1 MFTDLFHFTH
11 VLAAEFCYA
20 KHLQLNLGY
29 LLLAVITSH
38 QMAC

>member
-20 KHLQLNLGY
+20 LELNLGY
-29 LLLAVITSH
+29 LLLALITSH